1 MRARVWILLLRATT
15 TMITLPI
22 LAAAEPSPVVRP
34 DHALQQKL
42 QVLAERFEG
51 DAGFFV
57 RNLRDGREAA
67 WRADELFP
75 TASMIKVVILGMVCA
90 EVDAGRLKWDQ
101 VLTYD
106 PERIHY
112 EPGDDLLAK
121 FRPGEKIPLDH
132 VVALMLTFSDNN
144 ASLWLQDLV
153 GGGAAINEW
162 LSSQGFQSTRMNSR
176 TPGRE
181 DDWEKYGWGQ
191 TTPREMAD
199 LLVRLTRG
207 ELSSAAS
214 ADRAHRMLTR
224 SHFDQEALSAIP
236 AAVQVASKQG
246 SVDRSRS
253 EVMLVHAAGGD
264 YVFCLITK
272 NQRDERYEPDNAGHV
287 LLREASKIGWD
298 QMGAAARP

>member
-1 MRARVWILLLRATT
+1 
-15 TMITLPI
+15 MISLSM
-22 LAAAEPSPVVRP
+22 LAAAEPLAPARP
-34 DHALQQKL
+34 DRALEQKI
-42 QVLAERFEG
+42 QALAERFEG
-51 DAGFFV
+51 DAGFYV

-67 WRADELFP
+67 GRADELFP
-75 TASMIKVVILGMVCA
+75 TASMVKVAILGKVCA
-90 EVDAGRLKWDQ
+90 EVDAGRMKWND

-112 EPGDDLLAK
+112 EAGDDLLAK
-121 FRPGEKIPLDH
+121 FRTREKISLDH
-132 VVALMLTFSDNN
+132 VVALMLSFSDNH

-153 GGGAAINEW
+153 GGGAAVNEW
-162 LSSQGFQSTRMNSR
+162 LADKGFEATRVNSR

-181 DDWEKYGWGQ
+181 EDWKKFGWGQ
-191 TTPREMAD
+191 TTPREMAE

-207 ELSSAAS
+207 ELTSAAS
-214 ADRAHRMLTR
+214 AERAHRMLGR
-224 SHFDQEALSAIP
+224 SHFDAEALSAIP

-272 NQRDERYEPDNAGHV
+272 NQRDERYELENAGHV
-287 LLREASKIGWD
+287 LLREASKVAWE
-298 QMGAAARP
+298 QMGIAAGP